1 MKIMN
6 RELWKVFAG
15 LCALAMSAVWAA
27 PAGAQMS
34 EVKEK
39 PPIYTYVAQWDIPRA
54 QWADVEKANALDQKI
69 LDKAIADGT
78 IVGYGNDVT
87 LVHQPDGAT
96 HDDWWSATSL
106 AGVLNVLD
114 QFEKSGNT
122 TSPVFANAT
131 SHGDSIYVSR
141 YYNWHPGSWKD
152 GYTYTA
158 AYRLKPDAPDDAVE
172 TLSKN
177 LIAPLLEKLVAD
189 GTLHEYEVDTQEV
202 HTEAPGAFLIVYLA
216 ANAGGLDKVNAALR
230 EAIKSNPLAGPAFDS
245 MVDITAHRDDLVRA
259 SATYK

>member
-1 MKIMN
+1 MN
-6 RELWKVFAG
+6 GKLWKFFAG
-15 LCALAMSAVWAA
+15 LSVLAMSAVWAGQ
-27 PAGAQMS
+27 AGAQMS

-54 QWADVEKANALDQKI
+54 QWADMAKSYASSQKI

-78 IVGYGNDVT
+78 IVGYGNDAT

-96 HDDWWSATSL
+96 HDDWWAATSL

-114 QFEKSGNT
+114 QLEKSSDS
-122 TSPVFANAT
+122 TSSVLASAT

-141 YYNWHPGSWKD
+141 YYNWHPGSWKG

-158 AYRLKPDAPDDAVE
+158 AYRLKPNAPDDAVE

-177 LIAPLLEKLVAD
+177 LIAPLLEKLLAD
-189 GTLHEYEVDTQEV
+189 GTLHEYEVDTQEI
-202 HTEAPGAFLIVYLA
+202 HTEAPGTFLIVYLA
-216 ANAGGLDKVNAALR
+216 ASADGLDKVNAALQ
-230 EAIKSNPLAGPAFDS
+230 ETIKSNPLAGPAFDS
-245 MVDITAHRDDLVRA
+245 MVDITAHRDDLVRTN
-259 SATYK
+259 ATYK

>member
-1 MKIMN
+1 VSSVYTIT
-6 RELWKVFAG
+6 E
-15 LCALAMSAVWAA
+15 SA
-27 PAGAQMS
+27 
-34 EVKEK
+34 
-39 PPIYTYVAQWDIPRA
+39 
-54 QWADVEKANALDQKI
+54 
-69 LDKAIADGT
+69 
-78 IVGYGNDVT
+78 
-87 LVHQPDGAT
+87 
-96 HDDWWSATSL
+96 
-106 AGVLNVLD
+106 
-114 QFEKSGNT
+114 
-122 TSPVFANAT
+122 
-131 SHGDSIYVSR
+131 
-141 YYNWHPGSWKD
+141 
-152 GYTYTA
+152 
-158 AYRLKPDAPDDAVE
+158 LKPDAPDDAVE

>member
-6 RELWKVFAG
+6 RELWRVFAG
-15 LCALAMSAVWAA
+15 LCALAMSAVWAG
-27 PAGAQMS
+27 PANAQMS

-39 PPIYTYVAQWDIPRA
+39 PALYTYVAEWDIPRA
-54 QWADVEKANALDQKI
+54 QWADMEKGSAPVQK
-69 LDKAIADGT
+69 LMDKAIADGT

-96 HDDWWSATSL
+96 HDNWWSAMSL

-114 QFEKSGNT
+114 QLEKSGD
-122 TSPVFANAT
+122 SASSVFASAT
-131 SHGDSIYVSR
+131 AHGDNIYVSR
-141 YYNWHPGSWKD
+141 YYNWHSGSWKD

-158 AYRLKPDAPDDAVE
+158 SYRLKPDAPDDAVE

-177 LIAPLLEKLVAD
+177 LIAPMLEKLVAD
-189 GTLHEYEVDTQEV
+189 GTLHEYEVDTQAV
-202 HTEAPGAFLIVYLA
+202 HTEAPGTLLIVYVA
-216 ANAGGLDKVNAALR
+216 VKADGLDKVNAALQ
-230 EAIKSNPLAGPAFDS
+230 ETIKSNPLAGPAFYS
-245 MVDITAHRDDLVRA
+245 MVDIAAHRDELVRT

>member
-1 MKIMN
+1 MN
-6 RELWKVFAG
+6 GKFWKVFAG
-15 LCALAMSAVWAA
+15 LCTLAMSAVWAGQ
-27 PAGAQMS
+27 AGAQMSS

-54 QWADVEKANALDQKI
+54 QWADMAKSYGSTQKL

-78 IVGYGNDVT
+78 IVGYGNDAT

-114 QFEKSGNT
+114 QLEKSGDS
-122 TSPVFANAT
+122 TSSVLASAT
-131 SHGDSIYVSR
+131 SHGDSIYISR
-141 YYNWHPGSWKD
+141 YYNWHPGSWKG

-158 AYRLKPDAPDDAVE
+158 AYRLKPNAPDDAVE

-177 LIAPLLEKLVAD
+177 LIAPLLEKLLAD

-202 HTEAPGAFLIVYLA
+202 HTEAPGTFLIVYLA
-216 ANAGGLDKVNAALR
+216 ASADGLDKVNAALG
-230 EAIKSNPLAGPAFDS
+230 EAIKSNPLSAPAFDS
-245 MVDITAHRDDLVRA
+245 MVDMTAHRDDLVRTN
-259 SATYK
+259 ATYK